1 MPNLGDVITTDD
13 ILVKGTGKYSAKY
26 VNWARVAH
34 LLHEHASGWQFE
46 VVPTPD
52 GSHVWKAPDET
63 AYVVGR
69 FRGPDGEITPDFPQA
84 VMDHKKAAVKYD
96 KVTARL
102 FTDTHR
108 RCMATSACAQ
118 FGLAW
123 QLWAKEEVE
132 DPYRDDDS
140 APAAPVE
147 KPKDVSDDDVPIPED
162 VKEQIFD
169 MLEELSDEKLDQF
182 CKAFD
187 GKFVGQGPV
196 SDRIQTEEHR
206 RFINDWHS
214 KQDLSSKD
222 VNG

>member
-69 FRGPDGEITPDFPQA
+69 FRGPDGEVTPDFPQA
-84 VMDHKKAAVKYD
+84 VMDHKKGAVKYD

-132 DPYRDDDS
+132 DPFRDDDS

-147 KPKDVSDDDVPIPED
+147 KPKDVSDDDVPIPEED
-162 VKEQIFD
+162 KEQIFD

-187 GKFVGQGPV
+187 AKFVGQGSV

>member
-69 FRGPDGEITPDFPQA
+69 FRGPDGEITPNFPQA
-84 VMDHKKAAVKYD
+84 VMDHKKGAVNYD

-132 DPYRDDDS
+132 DPFRDDDS

-147 KPKDVSDDDVPIPED
+147 KPQDVSDADVPIPE
-162 VKEQIFD
+162 EQTAR
-169 MLEELSDEKLDQF
+169 KPTH
-182 CKAFD
+182 KAL
-187 GKFVGQGPV
+187 VNQRSTV
-196 SDRIQTEEHR
+196 S
-206 RFINDWHS
+206 
-214 KQDLSSKD
+214 SSTTGTANKTSQ
-222 VNG
+222 VRT